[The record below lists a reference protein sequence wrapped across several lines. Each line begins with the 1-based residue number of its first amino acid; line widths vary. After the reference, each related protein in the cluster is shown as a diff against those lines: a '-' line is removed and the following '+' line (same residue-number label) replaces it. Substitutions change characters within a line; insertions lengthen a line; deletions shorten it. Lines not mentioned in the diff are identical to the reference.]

1 MVKSELIKNDI
12 ALGYSFQPK
21 QLPFRE
27 KEYQQIIKLIN
38 SFDDEKDGINIL
50 VYGPRYAEKLH
61 VIRSIFYDY
70 EEKKPDVFVA
80 YVNCWSENTSHKIIS
95 CICDA
100 IGCYPNNNEKIIKSF
115 DNIKKLLLKKTAIF
129 IFDEIE
135 HLKDFEFLKL
145 INKEVAKKSII
156 LMTNHKEFLDK
167 NLKSIL
173 KVKNVEFKSYN
184 LNETRGV
191 FKQRMDIALY
201 PNVLD
206 SDAFDLITKKSFE
219 MGNIKL
225 GISILRKACIEA
237 ELKGLIKV
245 TKVDIQRAID
255 DCKVILNK
263 N

>member
-1 MVKSELIKNDI
+1 
-12 ALGYSFQPK
+12 
-21 QLPFRE
+21 
-27 KEYQQIIKLIN
+27 
-38 SFDDEKDGINIL
+38 
-50 VYGPRYAEKLH
+50 
-61 VIRSIFYDY
+61 
-70 EEKKPDVFVA
+70 
-80 YVNCWSENTSHKIIS
+80 
-95 CICDA
+95 
-100 IGCYPNNNEKIIKSF
+100 
-115 DNIKKLLLKKTAIF
+115 
-129 IFDEIE
+129 
-135 HLKDFEFLKL
+135 
-145 INKEVAKKSII
+145 
-156 LMTNHKEFLDK
+156 MTNHKEFLDK